1 MNATDKT
8 TAEQLLFQLQFI
20 GMVLMVGRTEEA
32 YTAYQ
37 KALALTK
44 ELVEAERANIATDYW
59 INLKLEA
66 GH

>member
-44 ELVEAERANIATDYW
+44 ELI
-59 INLKLEA
+59 EA

>member
-1 MNATDKT
+1 MKTEHSRLTINEERATDKT

-44 ELVEAERANIATDYW
+44 ELI
-59 INLKLEA
+59 EA

>member
-1 MNATDKT
+1 MKTEHSRLTTNEERATDKT

-44 ELVEAERANIATDYW
+44 ELI
-59 INLKLEA
+59 EA

>member
-1 MNATDKT
+1 MKTEHSRLTTNEEHMNATDKT

-37 KALALTK
+37 KALALAK
-44 ELVEAERANIATDYW
+44 ELI
-59 INLKLEA
+59 EA

>member
-1 MNATDKT
+1 MKTEHSRLTINEERATDKT

-37 KALALTK
+37 KALALAK
-44 ELVEAERANIATDYW
+44 ELI
-59 INLKLEA
+59 EA